1 MAKQT
6 VGQFTEFVGKRIGN
20 RRKAKKIAAAD
31 FARKLGVSELV
42 LDHMEHGL
50 CNINLE
56 QLMQCVRFLSTTH
69 DLLGLPHYGD
79 DEMKSFI
86 DARVNAMSE
95 EDLRNWKADDGPLL
109 QERRRLFILDL
120 DQEGE

>member
-6 VGQFTEFVGKRIGN
+6 VGQFTEFVGRRIAS
-20 RRKAKKIAAAD
+20 RRKAGKIPPAD

-56 QLMQCVRFLSTTH
+56 QLMQCVRYLGTTN

-79 DEMKSFI
+79 QEMKAFI
-86 DARVNAMSE
+86 DVRVNAMSE
-95 EDLRNWKADDGPLL
+95 EDLRNWKADEETLAQD
-109 QERRRLFILDL
+109 QRRLFILDL